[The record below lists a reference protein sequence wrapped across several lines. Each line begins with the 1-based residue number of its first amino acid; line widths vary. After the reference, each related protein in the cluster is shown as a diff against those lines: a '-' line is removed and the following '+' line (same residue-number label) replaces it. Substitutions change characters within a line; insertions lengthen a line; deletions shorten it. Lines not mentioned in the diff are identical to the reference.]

1 MKPWKRAWHGTKEDA
16 KLYKIW
22 SANTVWMAFFPFRS
36 HTGRGGFIPHIPH
49 ILPFI
54 CNMVWL
60 AGCPCY
66 CYIEDE
72 DRVDCWS
79 NIQFFFLLFAVLCLT
94 CIFGRLLR
102 KLVHYS
108 TWFWEV
114 FYFYFLLLHLARPL
128 CAQIPAWWAH
138 SGRRSQFFFHSSI
151 QFNLC
156 CFFFLLLFLLLHG
169 FSVVVVA
176 VCCSS
181 IYLYDA
187 LIGFTYHLCASANAK
202 ATRSQVN

>member
-36 HTGRGGFIPHIPH
+36 HTSRGGFIPHIPH

-114 FYFYFLLLHLARPL
+114 FFFIFCFFIWQDPYAHKSRHDELILEEDHSFSSTLLFNSI
-128 CAQIPAWWAH
+128 CVV
-138 SGRRSQFFFHSSI
+138 FFF
-151 QFNLC
+151 FNYY
-156 CFFFLLLFLLLHG
+156 FFSYMDSVLLLLLFAVLLFICMTH
-169 FSVVVVA
+169 
-176 VCCSS
+176 
-181 IYLYDA
+181 
-187 LIGFTYHLCASANAK
+187 
-202 ATRSQVN
+202 